1 MEAIVNVV
9 VVFVSVVAVL
19 VLVVAVS
26 GVGVVVA
33 AAVVVVYLVM
43 ARTMMIHAAVRP
55 MAIVHLHPHCSLVQ
69 VIGLWTSLHDC

>member
-1 MEAIVNVV
+1 MNVV

-26 GVGVVVA
+26 GVGVVA

-43 ARTMMIHAAVRP
+43 ARTMMIPAAVRP